1 VIDQE
6 FRTAVEPRT
15 TKSGAA
21 GGQAATHFQKLSRS
35 PEGRFPLI
43 KPALAN
49 VSGDLRS
56 PRRRLRRAREER
68 LPNFGAFN

>member
-35 PEGRFPLI
+35 TERRFPL
-43 KPALAN
+43 
-49 VSGDLRS
+49 
-56 PRRRLRRAREER
+56 
-68 LPNFGAFN
+68 